1 MVEKFSG
8 PGMLDTDSLLILPF
22 GVYGYSW
29 LILYTHMYMFQLTIV
44 VKAVLG
50 YKIVVWVQWA
60 PCSLTPSFFC

>member
-29 LILYTHMYMFQLTIV
+29 LILCAYMCVYTRTCF
-44 VKAVLG
+44 
-50 YKIVVWVQWA
+50 
-60 PCSLTPSFFC
+60 SLLKLLKLF